1 MRNVRHGGL
10 RRAGIPTGI
19 ELDKHRDKVPSMTTN
34 DESTGTARTPAT
46 KRKPYEKPSF
56 RNEKVF
62 VTTALSCGKTP
73 NSSFQ
78 CNTNP
83 KVS

>member
-1 MRNVRHGGL
+1 MDMNDKSAATL
-10 RRAGIPTGI
+10 PTPEI
-19 ELDKHRDKVPSMTTN
+19 KKSA
-34 DESTGTARTPAT
+34 DESPAPAI
-46 KRKPYEKPSF
+46 KKKPYLKPSF
-56 RNEKVF
+56 RYEKVF

-78 CNTNP
+78 CNSAP